1 VTLSQ
6 RWLSAVLVVA
16 LPGVALGANKDI
28 ERLQVQ
34 IASLQSQL
42 SSMERI
48 AEDNLRELKRL
59 NESLAE
65 QNAFLRKN
73 VQDRRMQD
81 EALTTSLR
89 EMDERMSEIAEQ
101 LQGLQAREAAAPA
114 AAIIPADGEPVPRA
128 PAAAT
133 PPAPRELYSQAYADY
148 ARGNFDLAIQQYQ
161 QYLTAYPDTD
171 LSDNAQYWIG
181 ECLYSQQKYEEALAA
196 WDELFRR
203 YPGSDKLPD
212 ARYKKGAALERLGR
226 RSQALIEYR
235 AVANRYPNSPA
246 GRKARERITPQQ

>member
-1 VTLSQ
+1 MALSQ
-6 RWLSAVLVVA
+6 RWLTAILVVA
-16 LPGVALGANKDI
+16 LPGAALGANKDI

-34 IASLQSQL
+34 VASLQSQL
-42 SSMERI
+42 SSMERV
-48 AEDNLRELKRL
+48 AEDTLRELKRL

-65 QNAFLRKN
+65 QNAFLRKTA
-73 VQDRRMQD
+73 QDRRLQD
-81 EALTTSLR
+81 EAVTTSLR
-89 EMDERMSEIAEQ
+89 EMGERMSELAEQ
-101 LQGLQAREAAAPA
+101 VQTMQAREAAAPPIVVA
-114 AAIIPADGEPVPRA
+114 GPGDVEPAPRA
-128 PAAAT
+128 PAAA

-148 ARGNFDLAIQQYQ
+148 ARGNFDLAIQQYE
-161 QYLTAYPDTD
+161 QYLSAYPDTD

-181 ECLYSQQKYEEALAA
+181 ECLYSQQKYTEALAA

-235 AVANRYPNSPA
+235 AVANRYPNSEA
-246 GRKARERITPQQ
+246 GRKAREKITPQQ